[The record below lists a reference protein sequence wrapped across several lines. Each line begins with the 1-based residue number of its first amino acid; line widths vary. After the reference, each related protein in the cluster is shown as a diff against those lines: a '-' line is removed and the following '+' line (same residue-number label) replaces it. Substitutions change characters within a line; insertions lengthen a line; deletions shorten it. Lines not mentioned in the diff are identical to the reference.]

1 MTSFSIESN
10 GRIEKTALYLNG
22 EQLAGVREVF
32 LNMDEDGT
40 FDAIIQ
46 YQGADERLYSKHI
59 FLDHLENLKT
69 REAAFTEYE
78 SQQLQLL
85 TLESS
90 GDIEGTTILVND
102 QPLEGITSLLVHIKS
117 PQKESSGGLAS
128 LFTTKKAIPDHEE
141 FKAEITFR
149 NEDNTL
155 STEQIF

>member
-1 MTSFSIESN
+1 MNSFSIESN

-22 EQLAGVREVF
+22 EQIAGVREVF
-32 LNMDEDGT
+32 LNLDESGS
-40 FDAIIQ
+40 FDAILQ
-46 YQGADERLYSKHI
+46 YQGSDDKVYSKHI
-59 FLDHLENLKT
+59 FNDHLENIKT
-69 REAAFTEYE
+69 RPAAFTEYE

-85 TLESS
+85 TVEST
-90 GDIEGTTILVND
+90 GDIEGTTVLVND

-117 PQKESSGGLAS
+117 PQKGDGGGLAS

-149 NEDNTL
+149 NEDDSL